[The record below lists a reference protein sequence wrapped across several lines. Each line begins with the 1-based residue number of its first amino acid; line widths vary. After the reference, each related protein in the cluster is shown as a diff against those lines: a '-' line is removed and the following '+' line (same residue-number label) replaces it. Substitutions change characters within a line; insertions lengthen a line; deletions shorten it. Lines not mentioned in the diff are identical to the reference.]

1 LRTFRFLDVSP
12 RTVIGAVMG
21 GVWCG
26 GLGAKTGE
34 RGSAC
39 REAGAAI
46 MGGRGGHVPPN
57 ILVGGRKGKCPP
69 LIAHMKTLWN
79 IDARK

>member
-1 LRTFRFLDVSP
+1 
-12 RTVIGAVMG
+12 VIGAVMG

-57 ILVGGRKGKCPP
+57 ILVGGTQR
-69 LIAHMKTLWN
+69 
-79 IDARK
+79 